1 MTSPSLTR
9 LPTLT
14 FICVIFPAI
23 GTSIISKAKSF
34 NPLSFKTRLM
44 RNFLGIIFYYRAL
57 RQLYFMKMVTVSF
70 LSVSL

>member
-23 GTSIISKAKSF
+23 GTSIISKAKVLT
-34 NPLSFKTRLM
+34 PLSIKTRLM
-44 RNFLGIIFYYRAL
+44 GNFLGIIFYL
-57 RQLYFMKMVTVSF
+57 EH
-70 LSVSL
+70 